1 MSSTVGRPLLASLP
15 GAAERFPTVHA
26 TLAAGSLPLHLNE
39 SPYPPSPRVAAAL
52 QRAFTDLNRYPAPHP
67 AELVAALAERCGA
80 TTDTVLIG
88 PGSDDLLL
96 TLALTF
102 LEPGDVALMPAPS
115 FGKYHSA
122 TAVAGG
128 RAVSVPLDAH
138 GAVDLRAL
146 AARIGPETRLV
157 FVPTPN
163 NPTGAGVA
171 ADEIVAFAAALP
183 PHVVAVFD
191 LAYHEFAL
199 RSGGPD
205 VPRLLAGCRRRW
217 ICLRTLSKAYCLAG
231 LRLGYALCAD
241 AELQS
246 MVLKI
251 RSVFNVGAPAIAA
264 ALAALDDPEH
274 MRGVVEAIVAERER
288 LRSACLEAGLEVLP
302 SQANFLAVR
311 VGPGRDG
318 LVEALRERGILI
330 AKIAHPDYAQYVRI
344 SVGRPEQNHA
354 LLAALHACLAA
365 PRAAGT
371 SRTLG

>member
-1 MSSTVGRPLLASLP
+1 MSSNVGRPLLASLP
-15 GAAERFPTVHA
+15 GTAERFPAVHA
-26 TLAAGSLPLHLNE
+26 TLAAGSTPLHLNE

-67 AELVAALAERCGA
+67 AELVAALAERSDVA
-80 TTDTVLIG
+80 ADTVLTG

-128 RAVSVPLDAH
+128 RAVSVPIDAH

-146 AARIGPETRLV
+146 AARIGPDTRLV

-163 NPTGAGVA
+163 NPTGAGVSG
-171 ADEIVAFAAALP
+171 DEIVAFAAALP

-205 VPRLLAGCRRRW
+205 VPRLLAGCPARW

-251 RSVFNVGAPAIAA
+251 RSVFNVGTPAIVA
-264 ALAALDDPEH
+264 ALAALDDTEH
-274 MRGVVEAIVAERER
+274 MRGVVDAIVGERDR
-288 LRSACLEAGLEVLP
+288 LRAAFTEASLAVLP

-311 VGPGRDG
+311 VGPGRDA
-318 LVEALRERGILI
+318 LVEALRVRGILI

-344 SVGRPEQNHA
+344 SVGTPEQNRV
-354 LLAALHACLAA
+354 LLAGLHACLAA
-365 PRAAGT
+365 TRAAEP
-371 SRTLG
+371 SRTLD